1 MMRSLFAGVSGLR
14 NHQTRMDV
22 IGNNIANV
30 NTIGFKSSR
39 VNFQE
44 VFSQTL
50 RGASSPRA
58 HVGGTNPQQVG
69 LGMTLA
75 TIDTLMTDGNL
86 QYTGKMTDM
95 AIDGNGF
102 FILGS
107 SGQLTYTRAG
117 NFGTDAVG
125 YLVNPANGLRVQG
138 WMANPDGT
146 FGVKDEGTLA
156 DVRIPVGET
165 ISAQPTS
172 RVAYAQNLDSRA
184 AVGFARTTSVQV
196 YDSQGKAFSVQIT
209 FTKTAD
215 NNWSWAASTTTA
227 GGTVTGDAAL
237 TFGAS
242 GNITAGAAGS
252 FTLDSTTAGLTTI
265 NLDLSSITQYAADNT
280 IQASERN
287 GYPMGALDT
296 FTIDPTGTVTGVYT
310 NGLTKA
316 IAQVALAS
324 FSNPAGLLKGGESSF
339 LESNNSGLRQI
350 GEAGTGGRGDIAP
363 SNLEMSNVDL
373 SSEFTNMIITQRGF
387 QANSRTITSSD
398 EMLQELVNLKR

>member
-22 IGNNIANV
+22 IGNNVANV

-58 HVGGTNPQQVG
+58 NVGGTNPQQVG

-86 QYTGKMTDM
+86 QYTGKMTDL
-95 AIDGNGF
+95 AVNGNGF
-102 FILGS
+102 FILDN
-107 SGQLTYTRAG
+107 SGQLVYTRAG
-117 NFGTDAVG
+117 NFSTDAVG

-138 WMANPDGT
+138 WMAKPDGT
-146 FGVKDEGTLA
+146 FGVKDEGTLV

-165 ISAQPTS
+165 IAAQATS

-184 AVGFARTTSVQV
+184 AVGFARTTSVEV

-215 NNWSWAASTTTA
+215 NNWDWAASTTTA
-227 GGTVTGDAAL
+227 GGTVTGNGTI
-237 TFGAS
+237 TFGAT
-242 GNITAGAAGS
+242 GNITAGAAGT
-252 FTLDSTTAGLTTI
+252 FTLNSATAGLTTI
-265 NLDLSSITQYAADNT
+265 NLDLSRITQYAAENT
-280 IQASERN
+280 IQASERD

-324 FSNPAGLLKGGESSF
+324 FSNPAGLLKGGESTF

-387 QANSRTITSSD
+387 QANSRTITASD